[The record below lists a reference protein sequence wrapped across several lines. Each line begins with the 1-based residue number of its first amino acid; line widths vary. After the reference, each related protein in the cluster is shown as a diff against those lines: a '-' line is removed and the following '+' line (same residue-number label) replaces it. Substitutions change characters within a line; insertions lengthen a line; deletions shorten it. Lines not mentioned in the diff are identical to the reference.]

1 MSWAVTGIR
10 LNNGEVGELDE
21 KRLLEF
27 TEEDKYTDEVREQVA
42 SALEALLVLLSHN
55 ALGKPKENNYVVS
68 ISGHANPG
76 HKPAPGW
83 AKDCVTITVSQCAPS
98 L

>member
-1 MSWAVTGIR
+1 MSWGVSGIR
-10 LNNGEVGELDE
+10 LNSGELDKLDE

-27 TEEDKYTDEVREQVA
+27 AEEDKHPVEVREQVA
-42 SALEALLVLLSHN
+42 AALTALLVLLSDN
-55 ALGKPKENNYVVS
+55 ALGDPKENDYVVN

-83 AKDCVTITVSQCAPS
+83 ANDCVTITVSQK
-98 L
+98 